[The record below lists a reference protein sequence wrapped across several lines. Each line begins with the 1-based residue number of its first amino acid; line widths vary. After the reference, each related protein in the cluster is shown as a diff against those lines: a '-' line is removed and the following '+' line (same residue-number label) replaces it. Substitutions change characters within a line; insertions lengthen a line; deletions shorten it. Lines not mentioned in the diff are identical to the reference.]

1 MLLGNKDPIQ
11 LDGNGMEPQSQ
22 SGGLSLSGAADED
35 EERDANGNTSIRG
48 GSSGAG
54 GLLALGV
61 GGLAGSSPGGKHSGA
76 EEDSEDEDED
86 AARKCIKC
94 DKIFHDIYT

>member
-22 SGGLSLSGAADED
+22 SSINFSSNDED
-35 EERDANGNTSIRG
+35 RERDSNGNTSIG
-48 GSSGAG
+48 GGHGSG
-54 GLLALGV
+54 GLLALSM
-61 GGLAGSSPGGKHSGA
+61 GGLAGTSPGGKHSGA
-76 EEDSEDEDED
+76 EEETDDEDDENG
-86 AARKCIKC
+86 RKCIKC